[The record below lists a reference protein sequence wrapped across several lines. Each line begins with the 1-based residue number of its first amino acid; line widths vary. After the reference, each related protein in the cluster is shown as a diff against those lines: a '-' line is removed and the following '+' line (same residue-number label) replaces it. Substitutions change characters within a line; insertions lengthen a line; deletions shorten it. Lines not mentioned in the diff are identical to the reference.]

1 MKIFAGLDRSDYQDL
16 LRTIG
21 ALLDDL
27 ELRDVR
33 FWEYEDGLVVQGRSA
48 AGEGAYETRLFTDD
62 DLRELLNEAYHRRGL
77 PRRRWP
83 GEPPTDG

>member
-1 MKIFAGLDRSDYQDL
+1 MKLFTGLERTDYQDL

-21 ALLDDL
+21 ALLDNL
-27 ELRDVR
+27 GLRDVR
-33 FWEYEDGLVVQGRSA
+33 LWEHEDGLVVQGRSA

-62 DLRELLNEAYHRRGL
+62 DLRSLLNEAYHRRGL

-83 GEPPTDG
+83 GEPPADG